1 MSTWTSWR
9 RRSLLSSE
17 APHADPVLE
26 GSRIAAAA
34 SASELP
40 LRLTGGVAV
49 ALRCPS
55 AAEPPLRR
63 DYADIDLV
71 TIGSGREAAAALL
84 EGLGYAPDREFNA
97 LHGNRRLFFWD
108 EANERQLDVFVD
120 EAMLCHRIDF
130 RSRLAVAPTTL
141 PLADLLLMKLQVVET
156 NEKDLIDICALLVDH
171 DLGAEG
177 RGIDSAYLASLAA
190 GDWGLWKT
198 LGMVAERAEGFATGL
213 QGFASGEVVAERLRR
228 LRQQLDE
235 VSKSRSWKLRARIG
249 ERKRWYELPEEV
261 R

>member
-1 MSTWTSWR
+1 MWTWTSWR
-9 RRSLLSSE
+9 WRSHLSSGG
-17 APHADPVLE
+17 PQPDPVAE

-34 SASELP
+34 SERSLP

-49 ALRCPS
+49 ALLCPS

-63 DYADIDLV
+63 AYADVDLV
-71 TIGSGREAAAALL
+71 TVGAGRDAAVALL
-84 EGLGYAPDREFNA
+84 EGLGYAPDREFNT

-108 EANERQLDVFVD
+108 GENERQLDVFVD
-120 EAMLCHRIDF
+120 EAKLCHRIDF
-130 RSRLAVAPTTL
+130 RPRVEVAPTTL

-156 NEKDLIDICALLVDH
+156 NEKDLLDVCALLADH

-177 RGIDSAYLASLAA
+177 SGVDGAYLASLAA
-190 GDWGLWKT
+190 TDWGLWRT
-198 LGMVAERAEGFATGL
+198 LGMVAERAEAFAAELPGFDR
-213 QGFASGEVVAERLRR
+213 GELVAERLRR
-228 LRQQLDE
+228 LRRQLDE
-235 VSKSRSWKLRARIG
+235 VPKSRAWKLRSRVG